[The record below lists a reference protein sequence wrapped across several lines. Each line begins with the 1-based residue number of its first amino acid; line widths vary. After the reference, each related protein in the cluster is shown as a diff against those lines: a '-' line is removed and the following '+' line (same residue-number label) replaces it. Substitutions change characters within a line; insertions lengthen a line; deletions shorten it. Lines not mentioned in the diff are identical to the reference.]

1 MINKLTLEELL
12 KNEKISQRTYDKAKI
27 AKQIIERK
35 YNLKFI
41 KNTEWNYIIEKI
53 NSLDLNED
61 EKDKIKLEII
71 SQESSKSRFFR
82 EKQTIR
88 DYESIAII
96 GRGAFGEVHVC
107 RHKETGDI
115 VAIKKIKKDVLFLK
129 NQVIHVRNEQ
139 LFMSKVKNPWIV
151 ELKASFQEDD
161 YLYLVMEYLPGGDL
175 MNLFIK
181 KDILTEEESRFYIAE
196 LILSIESIHKLDCI
210 HRDIKPDN
218 ILIDKNGHIKLSDF
232 GLAKISD
239 KLYENNK
246 NSFIN
251 NNLSEN
257 ENDIKKHEK
266 SYSCV
271 GTAYYVAPE
280 VLIKKGY
287 GKEIDWWSVGVIFF
301 EMLVG
306 YAPFCSKETSE
317 VCHKIL
323 NWKKYLKLPSKT
335 IISPEAEDLI
345 AKLITNPNVRLGL
358 NGAEEIKRHPFF
370 RGLDWKNIRNSK
382 APFIPEL
389 KNDYDTHYFDTF
401 KIIEPFYPQEKK
413 KKRKD
418 VEYLGFT
425 YKDDPR
431 NNIDIFNEFQI
442 ALEKYN
448 NIKRET
454 NNMNITPKDTYAAC
468 TQCETISSKDNNKKK
483 YLNTHINNDKL
494 KNCLELNSKT
504 EPNIDNNN
512 NNKNKIIIGLE
523 NFLSTNTS
531 EQKKSNNNNIIK
543 YNKTT
548 KNIVKSN
555 KNTDVKDIQLNII
568 QLPNKKISKNI
579 GLKNHKIKNNLFN
592 NKLMTMKNGM
602 MRNTYN
608 VINNKIINIT
618 NNNSKKKSINSC
630 GKNMKKT
637 NNTFSKKKPIKL
649 SPSPHQKNIFLKNY
663 IDKSKSRPKE
673 IRCISGDNASNINY
687 KRNTFIKQSISQN
700 TIKKIISKS
709 KNNSK
714 KKGNNNLGKKIIY
727 NNKGVKKTINIV
739 NIKNQNAALSSSER
753 NNSPS
758 TKIAYIYKKKNE

>member
-1 MINKLTLEELL
+1 MINNFTLEELL
-12 KNEKISQRTYDKAKI
+12 KKEKISQRTYDKAKI

-35 YNLKFI
+35 YNLLFI
-41 KNTEWNYIIEKI
+41 KNTEWNYILEKI
-53 NSLDLNED
+53 NSLDLNEE
-61 EKDKIKLEII
+61 EKDKIKQEII
-71 SQESSKSRFFR
+71 SQESSKYRFFR

-115 VAIKKIKKDVLFLK
+115 VAIKKIKKDVLITK

-139 LFMSKVKNPWIV
+139 IFMSKVKSPWIV

-196 LILSIESIHKLDCI
+196 LILSIESIHELDCI

-239 KLYENNK
+239 KLYESDK
-246 NSFIN
+246 DSFIN
-251 NNLSEN
+251 NNSKEKEN
-257 ENDIKKHEK
+257 EIKKHEK

-280 VLIKKGY
+280 VLMKKGY

-317 VCHKIL
+317 VCNKII
-323 NWKKYLKLPSKT
+323 NWKKYLKIPSKT

-345 AKLITNPNVRLGL
+345 AKLINNSNIRLGL

-370 RGLDWKNIRNSK
+370 RGLDWDNIRNLK

-389 KNDYDTHYFDTF
+389 ENEYDTHYFDHF
-401 KIIEPFYPQEKK
+401 KIKEPFYPQEKK

-418 VEYLGFT
+418 IEYLGFT

-442 ALEKYN
+442 AIKKLGDSKKETK
-448 NIKRET
+448 NI
-454 NNMNITPKDTYAAC
+454 IVTPKDTFAAC
-468 TQCETISSKDNNKKK
+468 TQCETISSKDNKK
-483 YLNTHINNDKL
+483 YLNNNNINNEKI
-494 KNCLELNSKT
+494 KNYLELNTKT
-504 EPNIDNNN
+504 EPNVDDK
-512 NNKNKIIIGLE
+512 NKNNKIIIGLE
-523 NFLSTNTS
+523 NFLSSNP
-531 EQKKSNNNNIIK
+531 SNNNKNKSKNNNIVI
-543 YNKTT
+543 YNKIMTQNS
-548 KNIVKSN
+548 KIN
-555 KNTDVKDIQLNII
+555 KNTEGKEIKLNII
-568 QLPNKKISKNI
+568 QLPNKKLPKNL
-579 GLKNHKIKNNLFN
+579 GIKNNKIKINLVN
-592 NKLMTMKNGM
+592 NQLRTINKSLPKN
-602 MRNTYN
+602 NYKI
-608 VINNKIINIT
+608 INNKIINSIKS
-618 NNNSKKKSINSC
+618 NSKKKSINSC
-630 GKNMKKT
+630 GKNIQKA
-637 NNTFSKKKPIKL
+637 NNSYSRKKPIKL
-649 SPSPHQKNIFLKNY
+649 SPSPQQKNIFMRN
-663 IDKSKSRPKE
+663 SKPKQKE
-673 IRCISGDNASNINY
+673 IRCVSGDNGRNINY
-687 KRNTFIKQSISQN
+687 QRNNNIIKKSISQN
-700 TIKKIISKS
+700 TIKKIISES
-709 KNNSK
+709 KNTSK
-714 KKGNNNLGKKIIY
+714 KKVNNNDLGKKIIF
-727 NNKGVKKTINIV
+727 NNNNFKKRTNTVTIRKQNGII
-739 NIKNQNAALSSSER
+739 NTCQKNK
-753 NNSPS
+753 SPS
-758 TKIAYIYKKKNE
+758 TRIAYIYKKKNE